1 MTSTDFIRT
10 MVAEDVAGGK
20 FGGRVATRFPP
31 EPNGYLHIGHAKSI
45 VLNFG
50 IAEEFGGT
58 CNLRYDDTNPETED
72 PRFVAAIAD
81 DIHWLGY
88 EWTEKLHASDYFEQL
103 YDWAEQL
110 AGQGKAYVD
119 SQTLD
124 EIRDNRGT
132 VTRPGTESPY
142 RDRSPDENLDLLRRM
157 RAGEFPDGAHVLR
170 GKIDMAHPNMLMRDP
185 LLYRIRHH
193 EHYRRG
199 DAWCIYPMYDYA
211 HCLEDAIEDI
221 THSLCTLEFKN
232 NNELYEWVLD
242 AVGIEKPR
250 PEQTEFAR
258 LELDFTVLSKRK
270 LIKLVQGGH
279 VDGWDDPR
287 LPTIAGLRRRGVP
300 PEAIRRFCDEIG
312 VADTESRIDFGKFE
326 YVVRDHLNWI
336 APRRLCVL
344 EPLRVAITDYPEDGL
359 EWIEADEFPHDVKA
373 ERGADAAGTRRMP
386 FTRELWIERSDFMEL
401 PLRRFRR
408 LSPGE
413 EVRLRNAY
421 VIRCDEVVKDPET
434 GNVVELRCSHDAG
447 TMGAHPADG
456 RKVQGTI
463 HWISAAHALPCEVR
477 LYDRLFRVANPDDVD
492 EDAGETFLDHL
503 NPESRVVV
511 EGAFVEPAVGEDP
524 PGTRYQFER
533 TGYFASDP
541 EDSGPER
548 LVFNR
553 IVTMRDT
560 WAKISGG

>member
-1 MTSTDFIRT
+1 MTSQDFIRT
-10 MVAEDVAGGK
+10 MVARDIASGK
-20 FGGRVATRFPP
+20 YDGRVATRFPP
-31 EPNGYLHIGHAKSI
+31 EPNGFLHIGHAKSI

-72 PRFVAAIAD
+72 PRYVEAIAD
-81 DIHWLGY
+81 DIRWLGY
-88 EWTEKLHASDYFEQL
+88 EWHERLHASDYFEQL
-103 YDWAEQL
+103 YEWAEDL
-110 AGQGKAYVD
+110 VRAGKAYVD
-119 SQTLD
+119 SQSLD
-124 EIRDNRGT
+124 EIRENRGT
-132 VTRPGTESPY
+132 VTTPGVDSPY
-142 RDRSPDENLDLLRRM
+142 RDRSPDENLELLRGM
-157 RAGEFPDGAHVLR
+157 RAGDFPDGTHVLR

-185 LLYRIRHH
+185 LLYRIRHE

-242 AVGIEKPR
+242 AVGIERPR

-270 LIKLVQGGH
+270 LIKLVQGEH

-300 PEAIRRFCDEIG
+300 PDAIVRFCDEIG

-344 EPLRVAITDYPEDGL
+344 DPLKVVITDYPDDGL
-359 EWIEADEFPHDVKA
+359 EWIEADEFPRDVKA
-373 ERGADAAGTRRMP
+373 KRGAEAEGTRRMP
-386 FTRELWIERSDFMEL
+386 FTRELWIERSDFMEE
-401 PLRRFRR
+401 PVRRFRR
-408 LSPGE
+408 LAPGD

-421 VIRCDEVVKDPET
+421 VIRCDEVVKDPDT
-434 GNVVELRCSHDAG
+434 GDVVELRCSHDSD
-447 TMGAHPADG
+447 TLDAHPADG
-456 RKVQGTI
+456 RKVSGTV
-463 HWISAAHALPCEVR
+463 HWVSAAHALPCEVR

-492 EDAGETFLDHL
+492 EAAGETFLDHL
-503 NPESRVVV
+503 NPESLVVV
-511 EGAFVEPAVGEDP
+511 DGAFVEPSVADDP

-541 EDSGPER
+541 EDSSSER

-560 WAKISGG
+560 WAKISGR

>member
-1 MTSTDFIRT
+1 MTSRDFIRT
-10 MVAEDVAGGK
+10 MVADDIASGK
-20 FGGRVATRFPP
+20 YDGRVATRFPP
-31 EPNGYLHIGHAKSI
+31 EPNGFLHIGHAKSI
-45 VLNFG
+45 ALNFG

-72 PRFVAAIAD
+72 PRYVEAIAD
-81 DIHWLGY
+81 DIRWLGY
-88 EWTEKLHASDYFEQL
+88 EWHERLHASDYFEQL
-103 YDWAEQL
+103 YEWAEKL
-110 AGQGKAYVD
+110 VREGKAYVD
-119 SQTLD
+119 SQSLD
-124 EIRDNRGT
+124 EIRENRGT
-132 VTRPGTESPY
+132 LTSPGTDSPY
-142 RDRSPDENLDLLRRM
+142 RDRSAEENLDLLRRM
-157 RAGEFPDGAHVLR
+157 RSGEFSDGAHVLR
-170 GKIDMAHPNMLMRDP
+170 ARIDMTHPNMLMRDP
-185 LLYRIRHH
+185 LLYRIRHE

-242 AVGIEKPR
+242 AVGIERPR

-258 LELDFTVLSKRK
+258 LEVDFTVLSKRK

-300 PEAIRRFCDEIG
+300 PEAIVRFCNEIG
-312 VADTESRIDFGKFE
+312 VADTESRIDIGKFE
-326 YVVRDHLNWI
+326 HVLRDHLNWI

-344 EPLRVAITDYPEDGL
+344 EPLKVVITDYPENGL
-359 EWIEADEFPHDVKA
+359 EWIDADEFPHDVKA
-373 ERGADAAGTRRMP
+373 ECGSEAEGTRRMP
-386 FTRELWIERSDFMEL
+386 FTRVLWIERSDFMEE
-401 PLRRFRR
+401 PVRRFRR

-421 VIRCDEVVKDPET
+421 VIRCDEVVKDPAT
-434 GNVVELRCSHDAG
+434 GVVIELRCSHDPG
-447 TMGAHPADG
+447 TLDAHPADG
-456 RKVQGTI
+456 RKVSGTI
-463 HWISAAHALPCEVR
+463 HWVSAAHALPCEVR
-477 LYDRLFRVANPDDVD
+477 LYDRPFMVANPDDVD
-492 EDAGETFLDHL
+492 EAAGETFLDHL
-503 NPESRVVV
+503 NPESLVVV
-511 EGAFVEPAVGEDP
+511 EGAFVEPSVAEDP

-541 EDSGPER
+541 ADSGAER

-553 IVTMRDT
+553 IVAMRDT
-560 WAKISGG
+560 WTKMTGG